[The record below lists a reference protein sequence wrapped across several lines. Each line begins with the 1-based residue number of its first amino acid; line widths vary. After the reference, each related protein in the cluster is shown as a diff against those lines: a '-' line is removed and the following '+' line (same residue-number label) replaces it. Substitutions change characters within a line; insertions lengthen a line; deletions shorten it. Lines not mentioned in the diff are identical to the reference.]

1 MEGGWRCVVGGWWS
15 SKCVRGDSNLNETPN
30 AERRFALAVGVVL
43 SFVVRRSSFV
53 VRRSSFVVRR
63 SSFVV
68 RRSSSSLSF
77 VVVVERLLSL
87 RFNVLSTCRAE
98 GCLQNL
104 PCCRNRPL
112 CRCRVVVTS
121 LLRFHRRI
129 VVV

>member
-15 SKCVRGDSNLNETPN
+15 LKCVRGDSNLNEAPN

-43 SFVVRRSSFV
+43 SFVVRRCRRRRLSSFV
-53 VRRSSFVVRR
+53 VVIVV
-63 SSFVV
+63 VV
-68 RRSSSSLSF
+68 V